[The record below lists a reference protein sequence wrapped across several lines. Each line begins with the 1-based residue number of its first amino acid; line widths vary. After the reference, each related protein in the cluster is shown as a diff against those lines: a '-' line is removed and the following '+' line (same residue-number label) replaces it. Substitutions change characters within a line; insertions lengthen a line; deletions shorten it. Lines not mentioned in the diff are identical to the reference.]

1 MRLPS
6 IIQYRDQVNILTS
19 QMESFTKVSKQ
30 AEGQS
35 LVLDSSDDP
44 VLSISIKSTEDYI
57 QRTSAYQS
65 NTTNAQNRTAEVTQA
80 IQGSM
85 DAISKVRELVTRGL
99 NDTASATDRSNTA
112 RELEGVLKSILAF
125 ANTKDSTGSYI
136 FSGTSTTTQPFVK
149 SNGVYSYQG
158 SMDSTNIDISQLVSV
173 KYSDS
178 GQNVFG
184 NIPLGNGTFTINEGS
199 TPNTGTAETSPGT
212 VTSRVNYVEDTY
224 TVTFVTNSN
233 GRVGY
238 QVVGANE
245 GQVIP
250 APPLTTPAD
259 APDYVS
265 GDSIAFNG
273 INFDITGAPD
283 VGDTFVITPSTQ
295 QNAIETLRQLVT
307 VMQSE
312 INNPNDRARLH
323 QNLTQLNSAV
333 EQISAHLSNY
343 LSDVA
348 YRSLTIDNETTSN
361 KNIITQQTIILKNLS
376 YPEGSDVSLYS
387 QLSQIQL
394 NMQMTQTV
402 YKKMS
407 DLYSWL
413 ITSAF

>member
-1 MRLPS
+1 MRLPT

-19 QMESFTKVSKQ
+19 QMQAFTKTSKQ
-30 AEGQS
+30 AEAQT

-57 QRTSAYQS
+57 QRTAAYQS
-65 NTTNAQNRTAEVTQA
+65 NTTNAQNRTSEVTQA

-85 DAISKVRELVTRGL
+85 DAISKVRELISRGL
-99 NDTASATDRSNTA
+99 NDTASPTDRANTA
-112 RELEGVLKSILAF
+112 RELDGVLKSILAF
-125 ANTKDSTGSYI
+125 ANTKDSSGSYI
-136 FSGTSTTTQPFVK
+136 FSGTSTTTQPFIK
-149 SNGVYSYQG
+149 NNGTYTYQG
-158 SMDSTNIDISQLVSV
+158 SMDSTDIEISQLVSV

-184 NIPLGNGTFTINEGS
+184 NIPMGNGTFTIKEGS

-212 VTSRVNYVEDTY
+212 VTSRVNYIEDTY
-224 TVTFVTNSN
+224 TVSFVTNSN
-233 GRVGY
+233 GRLGY
-238 QVVGANE
+238 QIVGANE

-265 GDSIAFNG
+265 GESIAFNG

-283 VGDTFVITPSTQ
+283 VGDTFVIAPAAQ
-295 QNAIETLRQLVT
+295 QNALETLRQLV
-307 VMQSE
+307 VAMQSE
-312 INNPNDRARLH
+312 INNPNDRARFH
-323 QNLTQLNSAV
+323 QDLTQLNSAV
-333 EQISAHLSNY
+333 AEVSSHLSNY

-348 YRSLTIDNETTSN
+348 YRSLTVDNETTAN
-361 KNIITQQTIILKNLS
+361 KSIIDQQTIILKNLS
-376 YPEGSDVSLYS
+376 YPEGSEYNLFT

-394 NMQMTQTV
+394 NMQTTQTV